1 MKVFLGIFLLCT
13 LLATSTE
20 CKTNLLKDIT
30 GFVYNFLT
38 LGLDLSDRLQSND
51 ALEKVQESINK
62 LQKGIERVHSMLE
75 YTKKLLEAAFHLIKV
90 VSYFDS
96 FNPHIEKIDSCF
108 TDLQYV
114 FKDPTDIVA
123 RENFEKCYNIMTNV
137 RALGKYLCGN
147 PKFGSKPLF
156 DLFNNED
163 DSCKGEDIKM
173 SFQALYAKFIY
184 GCLVTST
191 AERMKHN
198 NSSTLYRD
206 ECLGMNKNI
215 TDYMTHFYGKCIERS
230 CPSFHSRVSTLL
242 ENLEKVDSSTVYS
255 VLQRYF
261 PWLQFNVIEVWR
273 EESLVENNG
282 TFYLNSGIFVVKN
295 KIFLVFW
302 TDVFV
307 KFSKHRE
314 TENQKYVNVTVSY
327 RDFESLFLGMN
338 LSYENP
344 LETKRIN
351 VFGYTSDQAI
361 DTCKYMPESDDSSPA
376 TPASTPT
383 PVSPGNRLMTP
394 ALIFVAIILLE
405 LLKSLFYC

>member
-1 MKVFLGIFLLCT
+1 MKVFLRILLCT
-13 LLATSTE
+13 LLTTSTE

-62 LQKGIERVHSMLE
+62 LQRGIERVHSMLE
-75 YTKKLLEAAFHLIKV
+75 YTKKLLEAAFRLIKV
-90 VSYFDS
+90 ESYFNS
-96 FNPHIEKIDSCF
+96 FNRHIEIIDSCI

-123 RENFEKCYNIMTNV
+123 RENFQNCYNIMYNV
-137 RALGKYLCGN
+137 RALGTCLCGN
-147 PKFGSKPLF
+147 PKFGRKPLF
-156 DLFNNED
+156 DSFHNED
-163 DSCKGEDIKM
+163 DSCKGEYIEM
-173 SFQALYAKFIY
+173 IFRALYAKFID

-191 AERMKHN
+191 AERMIHN

-215 TDYMTHFYGKCIERS
+215 TDYMTNFYGKCINLS
-230 CPSFHSRVSTLL
+230 CSSFHSHVSTLL
-242 ENLEKVDSSTVYS
+242 KNLEKVDSSTVYN
-255 VLQRYF
+255 VLQRNY
-261 PWLQFNVIEVWR
+261 PWLQFNVIEVGR
-273 EESLVENNG
+273 EEDLVENNG

-295 KIFLVFW
+295 KTFLVFW
-302 TDVFV
+302 TDDFV
-307 KFSKHRE
+307 KFSKHRAI
-314 TENQKYVNVTVSY
+314 ENQKYVNITVSY
-327 RDFESLFLGMN
+327 CDFESWFLGMN

-351 VFGYTSDQAI
+351 AFGYTSDQTI
-361 DTCKYMPESDDSSPA
+361 DTCEYMPESDDSSPT

-383 PVSPGNRLMTP
+383 PASPGNRLMTP
-394 ALIFVAIILLE
+394 ALIFVAIVLLE
-405 LLKSLFYC
+405 LLKSLLYC